1 MDLLWTVV
9 ACGFML
15 AGIVGSVVPLLPGP
29 PLSFVGLLILQLR
42 EQSAF
47 TLKFLLIWLVI
58 VIIIAILDYVVP
70 IYGTKKFGG
79 SKYGMWGCAIGLI
92 AGLWFGPLGIILGP
106 FIGAFVG
113 EMMAT
118 EQSDKALKAAFGSF
132 IGFVFSTLIKLIACF
147 VMGWY
152 FIKAL

>member
-29 PLSFVGLLILQLR
+29 PLSFVGLLTLQLR
-42 EQSAF
+42 EQPAF

-70 IYGTKKFGG
+70 IYGAKKFGG
-79 SKYGMWGCAIGLI
+79 SKHGMWGCAIGLI
-92 AGLWFGPLGIILGP
+92 AGLWFGPLGIIMGP
-106 FIGAFVG
+106 FVGAFVG
-113 EMMAT
+113 EMIAT
-118 EQSDKALKAAFGSF
+118 EQSDKALRAALGSF

-152 FIKAL
+152 FIRAL

>member
-9 ACGFML
+9 ACGFMI

-92 AGLWFGPLGIILGP
+92 AGLWFGPLGIITGP

-113 EMMAT
+113 EMIAT
-118 EQSDKALKAAFGSF
+118 EQSDKALKAAIGSF

>member
-9 ACGFML
+9 ACGFMI
-15 AGIVGSVVPLLPGP
+15 AGMVGSVVPLLPGP

-47 TLKFLLIWLVI
+47 TIKFLLIWLVI
-58 VIIIAILDYVVP
+58 VIIIAILDYAVP

-92 AGLWFGPLGIILGP
+92 AGLWFGPLGIIMGP

-113 EMMAT
+113 ELMAT
-118 EQSDKALKAAFGSF
+118 EQSDKALKAAIGSF

>member
-42 EQSAF
+42 EQSSF

-79 SKYGMWGCAIGLI
+79 SKYGMWGCGIGLI

>member
-1 MDLLWTVV
+1 MDLLWTVI

-42 EQSAF
+42 ETAAF
-47 TLKFLLIWLVI
+47 TLKFLAIWLVI
-58 VIIIAILDYVVP
+58 VIFIAILDYVVP
-70 IYGTKKFGG
+70 IYGTRKFGG

-92 AGLWFGPLGIILGP
+92 AGLWFGPLGIITGP
-106 FIGAFVG
+106 FLGAFLG
-113 EMMAT
+113 ELVAT
-118 EQSDKALKAAFGSF
+118 NQSDIALKAAIGSF

>member
-92 AGLWFGPLGIILGP
+92 AGLWFGPLGIIMGP

-113 EMMAT
+113 ELMAT
-118 EQSDKALKAAFGSF
+118 EQSDKALKAAIGSF

>member
-47 TLKFLLIWLVI
+47 TIKFLLIWLVI
-58 VIIIAILDYVVP
+58 VIIIAILDYAVP

-92 AGLWFGPLGIILGP
+92 AGLWFGPLGIIMGP

-113 EMMAT
+113 ELMAT
-118 EQSDKALKAAFGSF
+118 EQSDKALKAAIGSF